1 MKVNR
6 AEDGKIKSIELYIN
20 DLTEEARNA
29 IIEMLGDNGNFDT
42 NQIVEIYNYDYFDL
56 DCDDDYEIII

>member
-29 IIEMLGDNGNFDT
+29 IIEMLGDNGNYDT
-42 NQIVEIYNYDYFDL
+42 NQIVTIYNYDYFDF
-56 DCDDDYEIII
+56 DYDDGYDEIK